1 MQLNHIVL
9 TSAIVGAALWASVS
23 ACSSSDPNELTSDTQ
38 TTDEELRR
46 HCEASEDDDWK
57 ERCVAWRGRSSDAG
71 QKDATPPP
79 APTTTTTAPPP
90 PPPPPAPT
98 TTTTAPPPPPPPPP
112 PTTTTTA
119 PPPPPP
125 PPATCTS
132 FTYSAWSA
140 CQSNGTQTRTV
151 TTSSPAGCTGGAPVL
166 SQACVY
172 TPPLDG
178 AALYTQY
185 CAGCHGTS
193 KKGKSAATTQSAI
206 SNNIG
211 GMGSLSFLTS
221 AQLAA
226 IAAAP

>member
-79 APTTTTTAPPP
+79 A
-90 PPPPPAPT
+90 
-98 TTTTAPPPPPPPPP
+98 